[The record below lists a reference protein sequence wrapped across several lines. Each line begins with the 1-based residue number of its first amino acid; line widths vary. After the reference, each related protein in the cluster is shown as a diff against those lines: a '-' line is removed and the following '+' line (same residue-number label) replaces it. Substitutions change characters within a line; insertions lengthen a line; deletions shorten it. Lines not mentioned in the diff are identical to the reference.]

1 MITIKRFYFFFPLLA
16 LLGCSSSEI
25 TYKFEATMIDIGKVT
40 KGKESVARFEFK
52 NVGKNEILIK
62 EVKLDCHC
70 TKANYSKEKIKSGQT
85 GFVHVFY
92 DNHKIGFFEQ
102 TINVYFNNDDNPP
115 VLLLFRG
122 IVENK

>member
-1 MITIKRFYFFFPLLA
+1 
-16 LLGCSSSEI
+16 
-25 TYKFEATMIDIGKVT
+25 MIDIGHVT
-40 KGKESVARFEFK
+40 KENKSVARFKFK
-52 NVGKNEILIK
+52 NVGKSELSIK

-70 TKANYSKEKIKSGQT
+70 IKVNYSKEKIEFGQT
-85 GFVHVFY
+85 GFIDVFY

-122 IVENK
+122 IVANE